1 MSIKAAADAGSD
13 LNPNLNDFPFPEDM
27 SNVSAPWLAFYGE
40 VDHKLSY
47 PDASMFDMVERTSNL
62 YPNYNAITF
71 MGKATKYKDI
81 VRQIRQTARA
91 FAAIGIK
98 KGDKV
103 TLCMPNC
110 PQIVLCFYALNRIG
124 AIASMI
130 HPLSSVGEIA
140 FYIKDSGSKAVV
152 SLDVFYGKFEEVRKQ
167 VAFETLVLTSVKD
180 ALSPV
185 MKVGF
190 ALTEGRKI
198 PKIPK
203 DADVLYW
210 NAFQNGAKKQDESCF
225 VSGRGGDAAVILF
238 SGGTTGTTKGILL
251 SNLNFNALALQ
262 TCAMGHCVVPGMR
275 MLAAMPMFHGFGLG
289 VCVHTMLVAGVTA
302 ILVPRVSVESYA
314 KLLKKEKPNYI
325 AGVPTLYEGITRN
338 PFMDGVDMSQLLGVF
353 SGGDT
358 LSIELKKKF
367 DTFLAEHGATVQVR
381 EGYGT
386 TECVTASCLT
396 PYDMYREGSI
406 GLPFPDTYYKI
417 VRTATMEEAPYGEDG
432 EICLCGPSVMM
443 EYINQPEE
451 TANVLK
457 RHADGHVWLHTG
469 DLGNMD
475 ADGFIFFKQRIKRLI
490 ITSGY
495 NVYPSQV
502 ENAIDAHEKVLMS
515 CVIGVPDSYRMQKIK
530 AFVVLKPNIL
540 PTPTLKEELLMHC
553 SKLVAKYAMP
563 YDIEFR
569 SELPKTL
576 VGKVAYTILEK
587 EELAKQAI

>member
-1 MSIKAAADAGSD
+1 
-13 LNPNLNDFPFPEDM
+13 M
-27 SNVSAPWLAFYGE
+27 SNVKTPWLAFYGE
-40 VDHKLSY
+40 VDQRLEY
-47 PDASMFDMVERTSNL
+47 PDCSMFDLVERCSEQ
-62 YPNYNAITF
+62 YPNYEAITF
-71 MGKATKYKDI
+71 MGKGDSYKNLAKQVKI
-81 VRQIRQTARA
+81 VARA
-91 FAAIGIK
+91 FSAIGIGE
-98 KGDKV
+98 GDKV

-140 FYIKDSGSKAVV
+140 FYIQDSDSKAVV
-152 SLDVFYGKFEEVRKQ
+152 TLDAFYGKFEEVRKS
-167 VAFETLVLTSVKD
+167 VSFETLVLTSVGD

-185 MKVGF
+185 MKLGY
-190 ALTEGRKI
+190 ALTEGKKV

-203 DADVLYW
+203 DANVLYW
-210 NAFQNGAKKQDESCF
+210 KKFLAGAKKQDESCF
-225 VSGRGGDAAVILF
+225 VERGAFDPAVILF

-262 TCAMGHCVVPGMR
+262 TCAMGHCVDPGSR

-289 VCVHTMLVAGVTA
+289 VCIHTMLVVGVTA

-314 KLLKKEKPNYI
+314 KLLKKEHPNYI
-325 AGVPTLYEGITRN
+325 AGVPTLFEGITRN
-338 PFMDGVDMSQLLGVF
+338 PFMDGVDLSCLKGVF

-396 PYDMYREGSI
+396 PYHMYREGSI

-417 VRTATMEEAPYGEDG
+417 VKPGTTDELPYGEDG
-432 EICLCGPSVMM
+432 EICLCGPSVMI
-443 EYINQPEE
+443 EYVNQPDE

-469 DLGNMD
+469 DLGVMD
-475 ADGFIFFKQRIKRLI
+475 ADGFIFFKQRIKRMI

-495 NVYPSQV
+495 NVYPSQI
-502 ENAIDAHEKVLMS
+502 ENIIDAHEKVLMS
-515 CVIGVPDSYRMQKIK
+515 CVIGVPDPYRMQKVK
-530 AFVVLKPNIL
+530 AFVVLRPNVL
-540 PTPTLKEELLMHC
+540 PTPTLKEEILAHC
-553 SKLVAKYAMP
+553 EKNVAKYAMP
-563 YDIEFR
+563 YDVEFR

-576 VGKVAYTILEK
+576 VGKVAYTVLEK
-587 EELAKQAI
+587 EELEKQAI

>member
-1 MSIKAAADAGSD
+1 
-13 LNPNLNDFPFPEDM
+13 M
-27 SNVSAPWLAFYGE
+27 SNIKAPWLAFYGE

-47 PDASMFDMVERTSNL
+47 PDVSMFDMVERTAGL
-62 YPNYNAITF
+62 YPDYTAITF
-71 MGKATKYKDI
+71 MGKGVKFQEML
-81 VRQIRQTARA
+81 RQIRLTARA

-98 KGDKV
+98 EGDKV

-124 AIASMI
+124 AIATLI

-140 FYIKDSGSKAVV
+140 FYIKDSNSRAVV
-152 SLDVFYGKFEEVRKQ
+152 TLDQFYGKFEEVRQ
-167 VAFETLVLTSVKD
+167 SVPIETLILTSVAD
-180 ALSPV
+180 ALAPV
-185 MKVGF
+185 MKVGYK
-190 ALTEGRKI
+190 LTEGRKV
-198 PKIPK
+198 PKVPQN
-203 DADVLYW
+203 ADVLW
-210 NAFQNGAKKQDESCF
+210 WKKFLDGAKKAGESCF
-225 VSGRGGDAAVILF
+225 VKRTGEQPAVILF
-238 SGGTTGTTKGILL
+238 SGGTTGVTKGILL

-262 TCAMGHCVVPGMR
+262 TCAMGHCVIPGAR

-289 VCVHTMLVAGVTA
+289 VCIHTMLVAGVTA

-314 KLLKKEKPNYI
+314 KLLKKERPNYI

-367 DTFLAEHGATVQVR
+367 DTFLAEHGSTVQVR

-417 VRTATMEEAPYGEDG
+417 VKVGTTDEVPYGEEG
-432 EICLCGPSVMM
+432 EICLLGPSVMI
-443 EYINQPEE
+443 EYINQPGE

-457 RHADGHVWLHTG
+457 AHADGHTWLHTG
-469 DLGNMD
+469 DLGIMD
-475 ADGFIFFKQRIKRLI
+475 ADGFIYFRQRIKRMI

-495 NVYPSQV
+495 NVYPSQI
-502 ENAIDAHEKVLMS
+502 ENIIDAHEKVLMS
-515 CVIGVPDSYRMQKIK
+515 CVIGVPDSYRMQKVK
-530 AFVVLKPNIL
+530 AFIVLRPNIL
-540 PTPTLKEELLMHC
+540 PTPALKEEILEHC
-553 SKLVAKYAMP
+553 RKNVAKYAMP

-576 VGKVAYTILEK
+576 VGKVAYTVLEK
-587 EELAKQAI
+587 EELARQAG

>member
-1 MSIKAAADAGSD
+1 
-13 LNPNLNDFPFPEDM
+13 M
-27 SNVSAPWLAFYGE
+27 SNVKAPWHAFYGD
-40 VDHKLSY
+40 VDQRLSY
-47 PDASMFDMVERTSNL
+47 PDVSMFDMVERAANL
-62 YPNYNAITF
+62 YPDYNAVTF
-71 MGKATKYKDI
+71 MGKATSFQAL
-81 VRQIRQTARA
+81 VRQVRQTARA
-91 FAAIGIK
+91 FAAIGIRR
-98 KGDKV
+98 GDRV

-124 AIASMI
+124 AVASMI

-140 FYIKDSGSKAVV
+140 FYVKDSGSKAVV
-152 SLDVFYGKFEEVRKQ
+152 TLDAFYGKFEEVRAE
-167 VAFETLVLTSVKD
+167 VAIETLVLTSVKD
-180 ALSPV
+180 ALSPL
-185 MKVGF
+185 KKIGF
-190 ALTEGRKI
+190 ALTQGRKI
-198 PKIPK
+198 PKVQK
-203 DADVLYW
+203 DADVLGW
-210 NAFQNGAKKQDESCF
+210 NAFQSGAKQRDESCF
-225 VSGRGGDAAVILF
+225 VESRGTDPAAILF

-262 TCAMGHCVVPGMR
+262 TCAMGHCVVPGKR

-289 VCVHTMLVAGVTA
+289 VCIHTMLAAGVTA

-338 PFMDGVDMSQLLGVF
+338 PYMDGVDMSQLLGVF

-417 VRTATMEEAPYGEDG
+417 VRVGTTDEMPYGEDG

-443 EYINQPEE
+443 EYVNQPEE
-451 TANVLK
+451 TAVVLK
-457 RHADGHVWLHTG
+457 RHPDGHVWLHTG
-469 DLGNMD
+469 DLGCMD
-475 ADGFIFFKQRIKRLI
+475 ADGFIFFKQRIKRMI

-495 NVYPSQV
+495 NVYPSQI

-540 PTPTLKEELLMHC
+540 PTPVLKDELLAHC

-587 EELAKQAI
+587 EELEKQAM